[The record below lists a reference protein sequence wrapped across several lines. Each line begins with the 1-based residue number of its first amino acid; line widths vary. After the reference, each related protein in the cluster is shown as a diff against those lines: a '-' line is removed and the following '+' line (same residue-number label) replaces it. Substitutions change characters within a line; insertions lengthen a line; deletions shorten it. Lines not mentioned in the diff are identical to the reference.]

1 MMSIKLSGIII
12 TEAFF
17 GIKLSEKYYSSE
29 KPLRFVKLRSVCQ
42 FSPKNQG
49 LIG

>member
-17 GIKLSEKYYSSE
+17 GIKLSEKYYNR
-29 KPLRFVKLRSVCQ
+29 KPVLTGGKYERYIS
-42 FSPKNQG
+42 
-49 LIG
+49 